1 MERARKEFWSSSP
14 DNKLFFLIVL
24 FLPTQFGRHFWPN
37 FSIVSGLRVDYL
49 SPTLYLTDVL
59 IFALFIFWLLSLRE
73 FKIKFSVVIFS
84 IFLLTGIFLSRVPL
98 VGLFGLLKL
107 AEFSFFGFY
116 TAKNIKQ
123 LRPIVLALSLGVIFE
138 SLLAIVQYLN
148 HSSIGSVFYFFGERT
163 FNSQTP
169 GIANASLD
177 GSLVLRP
184 YGTFSHP
191 NVLAGYLVVSMSIVL
206 FSKLSKLVKSV
217 IVLVGIVAL
226 FLTLGRT
233 AIIVWS
239 VVGAS
244 YVLRK
249 SWKIIFVLA
258 FSFGIIFYLSP
269 LHLRFGSL
277 GLVDEAVVSR
287 VALSKAASEMFVDRP
302 IFGVGLNNFLP
313 NLPSYVKA
321 SGNVF
326 YIQPVHNVFL
336 LTLAETGIMGLGFF
350 LWFLVKTYK
359 RILNKK
365 NLLAFTALSAVIVL
379 GFFDHYFLTLQ
390 QGQLLFALVLGIC
403 WMKPS
408 DTIS

>member
-1 MERARKEFWSSSP
+1 MERAKKEFCSLSP
-14 DNKLFFLIVL
+14 DNTLFFLIVL

-37 FSIVSGLRVDYL
+37 FSIVSGLRIDYL

-59 IFALFIFWLLSLRE
+59 IFLLFIFWLLSLRE
-73 FKIKFSVVIFS
+73 LKIKLPVVIFS
-84 IFLLTGIFLSRVPL
+84 IFLLIGIFLSRAPL
-98 VGLFGLLKL
+98 AGLYGFLKL
-107 AEFSFFGFY
+107 AELCFFGFY

-123 LRPIVLALSLGVIFE
+123 MKLVVIALSVGVFFE
-138 SLLAIVQYLN
+138 SFLAVAQYLK

-169 GIANASLD
+169 GIANASLG

-206 FSKLSKLVKSV
+206 FFKLSKLVKSV
-217 IVLVGIVAL
+217 IFLIGTVAL

-233 AIIVWS
+233 AIIVWIIICLL
-239 VVGAS
+239 
-244 YVLRK
+244 YLFWK
-249 SWKIIFVLA
+249 SWKAIVPAVILVIFVL
-258 FSFGIIFYLSP
+258 YLSP
-269 LHLRFGSL
+269 LYLRFAGL
-277 GLVDEAVVSR
+277 GLADEAVISR
-287 VALSKAASEMFVDRP
+287 VELSKSAVEMFVIHP
-302 IFGVGLNNFLP
+302 VLGVGLNNFLP
-313 NLPSYVKA
+313 NLPSYLKA

-336 LTLAETGIMGLGFF
+336 LILSETGSIGLGFF

-403 WMKPS
+403 WSARS